1 MWPWAPW
8 LVAVQTLVSTGQSA
22 VVPAVPCAEVVA
34 RQRAAWR
41 VVGPPRPQPPGV
53 GGESVRHW
61 PTDTLG
67 VWVVETAG
75 VTGATSLQRVT
86 SAGTTAIVWS
96 PSCQAT
102 TTAHPRRPL
111 GRPAFN
117 DVDLGRL
124 LNEHPQGIIYIWSPH
139 MPLSIEG
146 VTTIR
151 NVGTR
156 LHLPVTV
163 LLDPNA
169 DSAFADTAMAA
180 RGWHGA
186 ESRVVD
192 STELAFRD
200 VLVHA
205 PSMQAYAGG
214 RLVGSPYPGYHTVE
228 EYGAFLER
236 VLSTRQ

>member
-1 MWPWAPW
+1 VW
-8 LVAVQTLVSTGQSA
+8 
-22 VVPAVPCAEVVA
+22 
-34 RQRAAWR
+34 
-41 VVGPPRPQPPGV
+41 
-53 GGESVRHW
+53 HW
-61 PTDTLG
+61 PTDALG
-67 VWVVETAG
+67 VWVVEAEDP
-75 VTGATSLQRVT
+75 VNGATSLRRVT

-102 TTAHPRRPL
+102 TTAYPRQPL
-111 GRPAFN
+111 GRAGFS
-117 DVDLGRL
+117 DVDLRRL
-124 LNEHPQGIIYIWSPH
+124 LDEHPRGIIYIWSPH

-146 VTTIR
+146 VATIR
-151 NVGTR
+151 AVGTR
-156 LHLPVTV
+156 RHLPVTV

-214 RLVGSPYPGYHTVE
+214 RLVGSPYPGYHTVD
-228 EYGAFLER
+228 EYGTFLDR
-236 VLSTRQ
+236 ILPTRP